1 MSDQGGGGAGI
12 LATLDNRD
20 IGSFYIF
27 LAILATIG
35 GFLFG
40 FDSSNIGSALVF
52 LPFHLGDFGTGI
64 VVAGASLGSFVGA
77 LAAGPLTDRFGR
89 KALLLVDSG
98 LFALGSLVSAIAPEA
113 VTLIIGRLIIGLSIG
128 ADSAIATAYISE
140 FAPKA
145 RRGSLAI
152 IQQWMITIGILS
164 AYLIA
169 VIILLIAPHATSSVD
184 WRVLLGVGFIP
195 AIVSLL
201 LRARMPE
208 SPRWLLEKGR
218 EDKVLEAMATLGIS
232 VTPEQVH
239 AEAVAVQTERDR
251 VQARHNW
258 TPAVRRALIV
268 VCVFFVFQQITGIN
282 VAFYYGP
289 HLLSPYFLVGQRTL
303 VQSEVAGV
311 YAAGILAVVNVA
323 ATYFAFRFI
332 DRVGRRR
339 LAMGA
344 YLVMIVFL
352 LVGAYGASFLHGVAQ
367 LLVIMIGFAIFISA
381 FAIGIGGTG
390 WLIQGEVFPTAVRG
404 RAAAIGASVD
414 WLANYALV
422 LAFPFMQTGLGLG
435 WTMVIFAFL
444 CLCGFAFVN
453 LFLPETKGKSAEEIT
468 TLFDGPVN
476 RADPGQPSV
485 PTRPAA
491 PAS

>member
-1 MSDQGGGGAGI
+1 MSDQSGGGAGI
-12 LATLDNRD
+12 LAILDDRE

-27 LAILATIG
+27 LAVLATIG

-40 FDSSNIGSALVF
+40 FDSANIGSALVF
-52 LPFHLGDFGTGI
+52 LPFKLGDFGTGI
-64 VVAGASLGSFVGA
+64 VVAGASLGAFVGA

-89 KALLLVDSG
+89 KALLLVDSA
-98 LFALGSLVSAIAPEA
+98 LFALGSLISAFAPEA
-113 VTLIIGRLIIGLSIG
+113 TTLIIGRLIIGLSIG

-169 VIILLIAPHATSSVD
+169 VIILLIAPNATSTVD
-184 WRVLLGVGFIP
+184 WRILLGVGFIP
-195 AIVSLL
+195 AIISLL
-201 LRARMPE
+201 LRTRMPE

-218 EDKVLEAMATLGIS
+218 EDAVVVAMHKLGVE
-232 VTPEQVH
+232 VTKEQVH
-239 AEAVAVQTERDR
+239 AEAQAVQTERQR
-251 VQARHNW
+251 VAAQHNW
-258 TPAVRRALIV
+258 TPAVMRALVI

-289 HLLSPYFLVGQRTL
+289 HLLTPYFAGPHTSAVHA
-303 VQSEVAGV
+303 EVSGV
-311 YAAGILAVVNVA
+311 YAAGILAIVNVA

-332 DRVGRRR
+332 DKVGRRR

-344 YLVMIVFL
+344 YVVMALFL
-352 LVGAYGASFLHGVAQ
+352 LVGAFGAAFLHGFAQ
-367 LLVIMIGFAIFISA
+367 LIVIMVGFAFFISA

-390 WLIQGEVFPTAVRG
+390 WLLQGEVFPTAVRG
-404 RAAAIGASVD
+404 RAAAIGAAVD
-414 WLANYALV
+414 WLANYILV
-422 LAFPFMQTGLGLG
+422 IAFPFMQSGLGLA
-435 WTMVIFAFL
+435 WAMVIFAFL
-444 CLCGFAFVN
+444 CICGLVFVN
-453 LFLPETKGKSAEEIT
+453 RFLPETKGKSAEEVI

-476 RADPGQPSV
+476 HQDPGQPS
-485 PTRPAA
+485 RPATSA
-491 PAS
+491 TG

>member
-1 MSDQGGGGAGI
+1 MSVQGGGGAGI
-12 LATLDNRD
+12 LATLDNRE
-20 IGSFYIF
+20 IGRFYIF

-98 LFALGSLVSAIAPEA
+98 LFALGSLISAVAPEA

-152 IQQWMITIGILS
+152 IQQWMITIGILF
-164 AYLIA
+164 AYIIA
-169 VIILLIAPHATSSVD
+169 VIILLIAPHAAGTVD
-184 WRVLLGVGFIP
+184 WRILLGVGFIP

-218 EDKVLEAMATLGIS
+218 EADVVTAMDQLGIA
-232 VTPEQVH
+232 VTPEEVH
-239 AEAVAVQTERDR
+239 AEALAVQSERR
-251 VQARHNW
+251 QVARQHNW
-258 TPAVRRALIV
+258 TPAVVRALII
-268 VCVFFVFQQITGIN
+268 VCVFFTFQQITGIN

-289 HLLSPYFLVGQRTL
+289 HLLSPYFVGGHRTA
-303 VQSEVAGV
+303 VQAEVAGV
-311 YAAGILAVVNVA
+311 YAAGILALVNVC

-332 DRVGRRR
+332 DKVGRRR
-339 LAMGA
+339 LAMSA
-344 YLVMIVFL
+344 YAVMFVFL
-352 LVGAYGASFLHGVAQ
+352 LVGAYGAAFMHGVGQ
-367 LLVIMIGFAIFISA
+367 LLVIMVGFAIFISA

-404 RAAAIGASVD
+404 RAAAIGAAAD
-414 WLANYALV
+414 WLA
-422 LAFPFMQTGLGLG
+422 
-435 WTMVIFAFL
+435 
-444 CLCGFAFVN
+444 
-453 LFLPETKGKSAEEIT
+453 
-468 TLFDGPVN
+468 
-476 RADPGQPSV
+476 
-485 PTRPAA
+485 
-491 PAS
+491 